1 MALKRAVSV
10 ELAIE
15 QVTVEG
21 FGQRNGFALKL
32 ALQREL
38 GRLVRERGVPT
49 GWERASAR
57 PAVEIPELHWD
68 GRGGETGL
76 AAALAHKLY
85 EAFDR

>member
-1 MALKRAVSV
+1 MAMKRSVSV

-21 FGQRNGFALKL
+21 VGPQNGFALKL

-38 GRLVRERGVPT
+38 ARLVRERGVPQ
-49 GWERASAR
+49 GWDHERSGQ
-57 PAVEIPELHWD
+57 VIDIPSLQWD

-76 AAALAHKLY
+76 AAALAGELY
-85 EAFDR
+85 KEFDR